1 MMTKKI
7 KEFVSTGVCLC
18 IGGDAILGIQF
29 ENGWK
34 SMLDSYSQ
42 DYLKKNKNKKTS
54 TTTKSVS
61 FSPELFFV

>member
-34 SMLDSYSQ
+34 SLLDSYSQ
-42 DYLKKNKNKKTS
+42 DYLK
-54 TTTKSVS
+54 
-61 FSPELFFV
+61 